1 MTFQSSICFLKP
13 TLDSHCL
20 QYSVLNLGNL
30 CIDMIYTS
38 SYCRAKNVMME
49 EEEDSSSLR
58 SIMNKILE
66 GGIEAGPSIIQKI
79 IESGWRGGG
88 APS

>member
-1 MTFQSSICFLKP
+1 
-13 TLDSHCL
+13 
-20 QYSVLNLGNL
+20 
-30 CIDMIYTS
+30 
-38 SYCRAKNVMME
+38 MME